1 MSIRRR
7 CTLTQ
12 NAGFG
17 TPLTTPNAWLR
28 SVAEEPFAY
37 LTTIGRASGRP
48 HEIEIWFAADG
59 RSVYFL
65 SGGRDRA
72 DWVRNLRRTA
82 HVTVR
87 IGGHTVMGTARVI
100 SPASAEDGHARDL
113 VWRKYTG
120 PGDDLRSWRDI
131 ALAVAV
137 DLDTRDTA

>member
-1 MSIRRR
+1 
-7 CTLTQ
+7 LT
-12 NAGFG
+12 A
-17 TPLTTPNAWLR
+17 PHAWLR
-28 SVAEEPFAY
+28 SVAEQPFAY
-37 LTTIGRASGRP
+37 LTTTGRVTGRP

-72 DWVRNLRRTA
+72 DWVRNLQRTA

-87 IGGHTVMGTARVI
+87 IAGHTVAGTARVI
-100 SPASAEDGHARDL
+100 TPASSEDGRARDL

-120 PGDDLRSWRDI
+120 PSDDLRSWRDT

-137 DLDTRDTA
+137 DLDTAAA